1 MKKFF
6 KRTALALGVL
16 LCNAYAA
23 SAQWNSADA
32 ELTAMKNQLS
42 QSVGTIVNICS
53 IVLGLIGVASLALA
67 YAKHTKGDPS
77 AADSLSKVGFG
88 LVIVIILIQVIKM
101 TLLS

>member
-6 KRTALALGVL
+6 KRASLALSVF
-16 LCNAYAA
+16 LCNAFIA
-23 SAQWNSADA
+23 SAQWSSASQELKEVQNELKNSV
-32 ELTAMKNQLS
+32 E
-42 QSVGTIVNICS
+42 TIVNICS

-101 TLLS
+101 TLLR